1 MKFRYV
7 VEIEVKNDG
16 LTQDCGYDDL
26 VWIIRAGLED
36 NQLKTLPWV
45 IKQRYRPIIGEGNEP
60 IQTDH
65 P

>member
-7 VEIEVKNDG
+7 VEVDVKNDG

-26 VWIIRAGLED
+26 ARMIQADLEN

-45 IKQRYRPIIGEGNEP
+45 INQRYRRIGEGNEHS
-60 IQTDH
+60 QTDH
-65 P
+65 S